1 MRPKISSTFL
11 IKILLFIYHL
21 LFMSD
26 DPTFIMSTFW
36 IGMNGILEDVFDE
49 SCDLDSIKDYV
60 IPKLL
65 SKVSI
70 GYPIFSNAG
79 IRIIHFIKLLTAFS
93 FSILKMK
100 SK

>member
-1 MRPKISSTFL
+1 
-11 IKILLFIYHL
+11 
-21 LFMSD
+21 
-26 DPTFIMSTFW
+26 
-36 IGMNGILEDVFDE
+36 MNGILEDVFDE

-70 GYPIFSNAG
+70 GYPRFSCPA
-79 IRIIHFIKLLTAFS
+79 IRINDNTHFISFKLQTALS

>member
-1 MRPKISSTFL
+1 
-11 IKILLFIYHL
+11 
-21 LFMSD
+21 MSD
-26 DPTFIMSTFW
+26 DLTFIMSTFW

-79 IRIIHFIKLLTAFS
+79 IRTTHFISFKLQAAL